1 MRGTIA
7 LGALL
12 LAVLAVAGCAVPVT
26 TVPEPPHHTA
36 VEVAVPHGDVVL
48 AGTLTLPGGP
58 GPHPAAVLV
67 TGRGPHDR
75 DETLGPHRPFRL
87 LADTLARAGVAVLR
101 TDDRGVGGST
111 GSLAGATY
119 DDLVGDT
126 LAAVDL
132 LRSRPDVDP
141 ARIGLI
147 GHSEG
152 GWLAPLAAV
161 RGPVAFVVSIAGPA
175 VPGTDV
181 LVEQSRLLPGLPGVG
196 ADPAR
201 FPAFVAAF
209 AARLRAGD
217 RDGARALAAAA
228 VAAAGPD
235 RPAAQQEAEVVAL
248 MDRERFLLHD
258 PAPALRALRVPVLAL
273 FGSLDRQVSPAQ
285 NEAPMRALL
294 AGDRDATVLTFPGL
308 NHQMQPARTGLPE
321 EYATLP
327 TTLAPE
333 VLDTITRWTTE
344 RFG

>member
-126 LAAVDL
+126 LAAVAL

-141 ARIGLI
+141 ERVGLI

-209 AARLRAGD
+209 AARLRGDFVECGVNWGFLSSAIMHYLDWDRHGKTFYLFDTFAG
-217 RDGARALAAAA
+217 L
-228 VAAAGPD
+228 
-235 RPAAQQEAEVVAL
+235 
-248 MDRERFLLHD
+248 D
-258 PAPALRALRVPVLAL
+258 PKI
-273 FGSLDRQVSPAQ
+273 VS
-285 NEAPMRALL
+285 E
-294 AGDRDATVLTFPGL
+294 
-308 NHQMQPARTGLPE
+308 
-321 EYATLP
+321 
-327 TTLAPE
+327 
-333 VLDTITRWTTE
+333 TE
-344 RFG
+344 RRQGAMEQSRRHLASGHYAADVD

>member
-126 LAAVDL
+126 LAAVAL

-141 ARIGLI
+141 ARVGLI
-147 GHSEG
+147 GHSG
-152 GWLAPLAAV
+152 GPPG
-161 RGPVAFVVSIAGPA
+161 RPVASPSANPTGVTSTCATPIARAAGSTWNRVA
-175 VPGTDV
+175 EDANTTVC
-181 LVEQSRLLPGLPGVG
+181 
-196 ADPAR
+196 PAR
-201 FPAFVAAF
+201 RCAATSRH
-209 AARLRAGD
+209 ASG
-217 RDGARALAAAA
+217 
-228 VAAAGPD
+228 
-235 RPAAQQEAEVVAL
+235 
-248 MDRERFLLHD
+248 
-258 PAPALRALRVPVLAL
+258 
-273 FGSLDRQVSPAQ
+273 
-285 NEAPMRALL
+285 
-294 AGDRDATVLTFPGL
+294 
-308 NHQMQPARTGLPE
+308 
-321 EYATLP
+321 
-327 TTLAPE
+327 
-333 VLDTITRWTTE
+333 
-344 RFG
+344 